1 MDAEQQLQAS
11 LKELGYLKAAL
22 DEHAIVAITDPQG
35 KITYVNDK
43 FCAISQYSREELLG
57 QDHRLI
63 NSGHHP
69 KEFITNLWSTI
80 AHGKVW
86 KGEIKNRA
94 KDGSFYWVAT
104 TIVPFLNDHGKP
116 RQYVAIRADITE
128 RKLAEE
134 QIRLLNA
141 NLEQRVAERTAEL
154 ESFSYSVSHDL
165 RAPLR
170 AMGGYARMLQE
181 DLGAQLPPEAAHK
194 LERIYENANKMGQLI
209 DGLLS
214 FSRLSRQPLK
224 TQKVLPGQLAR
235 RVFEE
240 LQLEQA
246 GRQIKITIG
255 DLPECQADATLLHQ
269 VFANLISNALKYT
282 RQRDAATVT
291 IGWDDLQQ
299 AYFVKD
305 NGAGFD
311 MQYADKL
318 FAVFQRL
325 HRADEFE
332 GSGVGL
338 AIVQRILHRHGGK
351 IWAQAERDKGAT
363 FYFTVGNN
371 DTHGQ

>member
-1 MDAEQQLQAS
+1 MDAEQQLKAS
-11 LKELGYLKAAL
+11 LKEIGDLKAAL
-22 DEHAIVAITDPQG
+22 DEHAIVAITNPQG

-63 NSGHHP
+63 NSSHHP
-69 KEFITNLWSTI
+69 REFIANLWSTI

-104 TIVPFLNDHGKP
+104 TIVPFLSDNGKP

-134 QIRLLNA
+134 QIRSLNSD
-141 NLEQRVAERTAEL
+141 LEQRVADRTEEL

-181 DLGAQLPPEAAHK
+181 DLGGQIPPEATHK

-209 DGLLS
+209 DGLLT

-224 TQKVLPGQLAR
+224 KQKVLPAHLAR

-240 LQLEQA
+240 LQLDQA

-255 DLPECQADATLLHQ
+255 DLPECRADATLLHQ

-282 RQRDAATVT
+282 RQRDVATVT
-291 IGWDDLQQ
+291 IGWDERLE
-299 AYFVKD
+299 AYFVRD

-311 MQYADKL
+311 MQYAGKL

-325 HRADEFE
+325 HRAEEFE
-332 GSGVGL
+332 GTGVGL
-338 AIVQRILHRHGGK
+338 AIVQRILYRHGGR

-363 FYFTVGNN
+363 FYFTVGNY
-371 DTHGQ
+371 DPHGQ